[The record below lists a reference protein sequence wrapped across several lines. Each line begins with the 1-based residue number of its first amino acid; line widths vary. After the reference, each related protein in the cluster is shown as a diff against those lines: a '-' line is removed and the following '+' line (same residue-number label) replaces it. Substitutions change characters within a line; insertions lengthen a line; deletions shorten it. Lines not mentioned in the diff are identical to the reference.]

1 MMWRGAKGLLEID
14 GSCQWLKMWSKGGEE
29 EEEEEEME
37 REIRKRMKNCFLVKQ
52 GRMHGYHTRFRLGR
66 GCI

>member
-29 EEEEEEME
+29 EEEEEEAGEM
-37 REIRKRMKNCFLVKQ
+37 RKNCFLVKQ
-52 GRMHGYHTRFRLGR
+52 GQ
-66 GCI
+66 